1 MTPELPNLKP
11 CPFCGEGV
19 YLDWRRGEWDFRS
32 RGGNGTAELVSVFTA
47 NICYISPLNGV
58 CCFL

>member
-19 YLDWRRGEWDFRS
+19 NLDWRRGEWGFGHGEGMGQQS
-32 RGGNGTAELVSVFTA
+32 W
-47 NICYISPLNGV
+47 
-58 CCFL
+58 